1 MLLSSIG
8 HLHSRKKVAESVAQ
22 QISCTNFASDDSS
35 ISHGG
40 VAASSRGHEAE
51 SVVRQ
56 SRTILASPPAATGS
70 LPRGATRPQALALR
84 GAVVLGLA
92 LFGMTACTI
101 QPAETLRSQQA
112 QAEASRAEQQRAL
125 IPPTTASGAP
135 ETEATKAPAKQT
147 PAPKDAAEQLQPSTV
162 PTEEPEFEPSEPYE
176 HSAVAYE
183 AKGDGLAPVTRE
195 GKEVSADQKLPVSE
209 KPSQGTGTYSDRLE
223 VSVDLKD
230 QGKVQSEGP
239 GYFTGAPYALF
250 TVTVSNHA
258 EQELDLS
265 QVLITAVTAQGD
277 IAQPLYGEIEAYDFS
292 GVLPAGESQKTDYA
306 FMIPQKAE
314 RLQLHIDLDATHEP
328 MIFDAT
334 MDKK

>member
-1 MLLSSIG
+1 
-8 HLHSRKKVAESVAQ
+8 
-22 QISCTNFASDDSS
+22 
-35 ISHGG
+35 
-40 VAASSRGHEAE
+40 
-51 SVVRQ
+51 
-56 SRTILASPPAATGS
+56 
-70 LPRGATRPQALALR
+70 
-84 GAVVLGLA
+84 
-92 LFGMTACTI
+92 MTACSTA
-101 QPAETLRSQQA
+101 QPVETLRSQQA
-112 QAEASRAEQQRAL
+112 EAEASRAEQQRAL
-125 IPPTTASGAP
+125 IPPTAASGAP

-147 PAPKDAAEQLQPSTV
+147 PAPKDAAEQLAPSAV

-292 GVLPAGESQKTDYA
+292 GVLPAGGSQKTDYA